1 MGEFNINKSDGS
13 LEQTAGMPSE
23 YPATQVMMSDDVT
36 SVEDALDE
44 VVADAVKVYN
54 NSYTTESIAPDT
66 TKTVTVT
73 LPPSYNTIL
82 AVIPYSC
89 SPNSSWESY
98 PIVKTVTHATGAIQ
112 FRIIGSGSAQTYTIR
127 YTVLYK

>member
-1 MGEFNINKSDGS
+1 MALENVVEVHDGKAVGAFTSQAKNISYKNG
-13 LEQTAGMPSE
+13 
-23 YPATQVMMSDDVT
+23 

-44 VVADAVKVYN
+44 VGADVVKVYN

-98 PIVKTVTHATGAIQ
+98 PIVKTVTHATGSIQ

-127 YTVLYK
+127 YSVLYK